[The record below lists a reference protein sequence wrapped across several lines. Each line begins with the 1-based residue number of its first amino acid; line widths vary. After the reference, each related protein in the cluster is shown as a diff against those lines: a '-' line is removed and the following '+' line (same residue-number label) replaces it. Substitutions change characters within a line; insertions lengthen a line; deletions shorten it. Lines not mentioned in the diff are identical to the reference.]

1 MKKKIYS
8 SNNYESKK
16 KSKSFYIQELKSK
29 NNILYYVGD
38 TKSDKEE
45 TKKTK
50 SFFIFANYGYGK
62 VDDPDFEISKL
73 TQLIKIIKH

>member
-1 MKKKIYS
+1 M
-8 SNNYESKK
+8 NLKK

-45 TKKTK
+45 TKK
-50 SFFIFANYGYGK
+50 
-62 VDDPDFEISKL
+62 KL
-73 TQLIKIIKH
+73 NLFLFLQIMDTVK